1 MRYKSISSHIYK
13 KNRGKFMSRMKK
25 NSFAVFNSN
34 DIYPIGADSTFP
46 FEQHRDIFYL
56 TGIDQEETILLL
68 SPQDKE
74 IKNREILFVKET
86 DKNIQI
92 WEGPKLSKED
102 ARSISGIEKIL
113 WLNEFEP
120 TLKEITSQNNVIYL
134 NKNEH
139 YRNNSE
145 TQTREDRFISK
156 FKKEY
161 PTHSV
166 YRSNPILQ
174 HIRSIKDPLEINQIK
189 KACDITEMGFR
200 RILKFI
206 KPGIWEYE
214 IEAEL
219 LHEFISNR
227 SKGFAYSPIIAS
239 GKNANILHY
248 IKNNS
253 QCKSGELILIDAAA
267 EYGNYCSDLTRTIP
281 VSGRYSVR
289 QKAIYNAVLNV
300 KREATT
306 LLTPG
311 NLWKEYHE
319 EVGKIMTAELLKLG
333 LLDKNDVRKQDP
345 KNPAYKKY
353 FMHGTSHHIGLDT
366 HDYGLLNEPFEP
378 NMVFTVEPG
387 IYLPDEGFGIRI
399 EDVVVVQ
406 ESGEPINLMKN
417 IPIEIDEIESIMNS

>member
-1 MRYKSISSHIYK
+1 MRYTPISSDIYK
-13 KNRGKFMSRMKK
+13 KNRDRFMNKMK
-25 NSFAVFNSN
+25 NESIAVFNSN
-34 DIYPIGADSTFP
+34 DIYPVGADSTFP

-68 SPQDKE
+68 SPQAKE
-74 IKNREILFVKET
+74 LKNRAILFIKKT

-92 WEGPKLSKED
+92 WEGQKLSKED
-102 ARSISGIEKIL
+102 ARSISGIDKVFWLSEFDSIL
-113 WLNEFEP
+113 
-120 TLKEITSQNNVIYL
+120 KKITSQNKGIYL

-145 TQTREDRFISK
+145 TQTREDRFIIK
-156 FKKEY
+156 FKKKY
-161 PTHSV
+161 PDLVVH
-166 YRSNPILQ
+166 RSNPILQ
-174 HIRSIKDPLEINQIK
+174 HLRSIKDPLEINQIK
-189 KACDITEMGFR
+189 RACEVTEMGFR

-206 KPGIWEYE
+206 KPDTWEYE

-253 QCKSGELILIDAAA
+253 QCKSGELVLIDSAA

-281 VSGRYSVR
+281 VSGRYNNR

-300 KREATT
+300 KKEATT

-311 NLWKEYHE
+311 NLWKKYHE
-319 EVGKIMTAELLKLG
+319 EVGKIMTAELLKLR
-333 LLDKNDVRKQDP
+333 LIDKNDVKKQDP
-345 KNPAYKKY
+345 KFPAYKKF

-387 IYLPDEGFGIRI
+387 IYIPDEGFGIRL

-406 ESGEPINLMKN
+406 ERGEPVNLMKN

>member
-120 TLKEITSQNNVIYL
+120 TLKEITSQNNGIYL

-399 EDVVVVQ
+399 EDVVMVQ
-406 ESGEPINLMKN
+406 ESGDPINMMKN

>member
-1 MRYKSISSHIYK
+1 
-13 KNRGKFMSRMKK
+13 MSRMKK

-68 SPQDKE
+68 SPHDKE
-74 IKNREILFVKET
+74 IKNREILFVKKT

-120 TLKEITSQNNVIYL
+120 TLKEITSQNNGIYL

-406 ESGEPINLMKN
+406 ESGDPINLMKN

>member
-74 IKNREILFVKET
+74 IKNREILFVKQT

-120 TLKEITSQNNVIYL
+120 TLKEITSQNNGIYL

-189 KACDITEMGFR
+189 RACDITEMGFR

-366 HDYGLLNEPFEP
+366 HDYGLLDEPFEP

-399 EDVVVVQ
+399 EDVVMVQ
-406 ESGEPINLMKN
+406 ESGDPINMMKK

>member
-1 MRYKSISSHIYK
+1 MRYIPISSRIYK
-13 KNRGKFMSRMKK
+13 KNRGRFTNKMKK
-25 NSFAVFNSN
+25 DSVAVFNSN

-56 TGIDQEETILLL
+56 TGIDQEETILILY
-68 SPQDKE
+68 PQAKE
-74 IKNREILFVKET
+74 IKNREILFIKKT
-86 DKNIQI
+86 DKDLKV

-113 WLNEFEP
+113 WLDEFDS
-120 TLKEITSQNNVIYL
+120 TLKEITSQNNGIYL

-139 YRNNSE
+139 YRNNSQ

-174 HIRSIKDPLEINQIK
+174 HLRSIKDPLEINQIK
-189 KACDITEMGFR
+189 KASDITEMGFR

-206 KPGIWEYE
+206 KPDVWEYE

-253 QCKSGELILIDAAA
+253 QCKSGELILIDSAA

-281 VSGRYSVR
+281 VSGRYSIR
-289 QKAIYNAVLNV
+289 QKAVYNAVLNV
-300 KREATT
+300 KKEATA

-319 EVGKIMTAELLKLG
+319 EVGKIMTIELLKLG
-333 LLDKNDVRKQDP
+333 LIDKNDVKRQNP
-345 KNPAYKKY
+345 KSPAYKKY

-387 IYLPDEGFGIRI
+387 IYIPNEGFGVRL

-406 ESGEPINLMKN
+406 DRGEPVNLMKN

>member
-1 MRYKSISSHIYK
+1 MRYKPISSHIYK
-13 KNRGKFMSRMKK
+13 KNRDKFMSKMKK
-25 NSFAVFNSN
+25 ESVAVFNSN

-68 SPQDKE
+68 SPQAKE
-74 IKNREILFVKET
+74 IKNREILFIKKT

-92 WEGPKLSKED
+92 WEGPKLSKEE
-102 ARSISGIEKIL
+102 ATSISGIEKIL
-113 WLNEFEP
+113 WLDEFNS
-120 TLKEITSQNNVIYL
+120 TLKEITSQNNGIYL

-139 YRNNSE
+139 YRNNSQ

-161 PTHSV
+161 PTHTV

-174 HIRSIKDPLEINQIK
+174 HLRSIKDPLEINQIK
-189 KACDITEMGFR
+189 KAIDITEMGFR

-206 KPGIWEYE
+206 KPDVWEYE

-253 QCKSGELILIDAAA
+253 QCKAGELILIDSAA

-281 VSGRYSVR
+281 VSGRYSIR
-289 QKAIYNAVLNV
+289 QKAVYNAVLNV
-300 KREATT
+300 KKEATT

-311 NLWKEYHE
+311 KLWKEYHE
-319 EVGKIMTAELLKLG
+319 EVGKIMTAELLKLR
-333 LLDKNDVRKQDP
+333 LIDKNDVKKQNP
-345 KNPAYKKY
+345 KYPAYKKY
-353 FMHGTSHHIGLDT
+353 FMHGTSHHLGLDT
-366 HDYGLLNEPFEP
+366 HDYGLLSEPFEP

-406 ESGEPINLMKN
+406 ESGDPINLMRN

>member
-120 TLKEITSQNNVIYL
+120 TLKEITSQNNGIYL

-253 QCKSGELILIDAAA
+253 QCKSGELILIDSAA

-289 QKAIYNAVLNV
+289 QKAVYNAVLNV
-300 KREATT
+300 KKEATT

-406 ESGEPINLMKN
+406 ESGDPINLMKN

>member
-1 MRYKSISSHIYK
+1 
-13 KNRGKFMSRMKK
+13 MSRMKK

-120 TLKEITSQNNVIYL
+120 TLKEITSQNNGIYL

-253 QCKSGELILIDAAA
+253 QCKSGELILIDSAA

-406 ESGEPINLMKN
+406 ESGDPINLMKTYRLK
-417 IPIEIDEIESIMNS
+417 SMKLKVL

>member
-1 MRYKSISSHIYK
+1 MRYNPIKSHIYK
-13 KNRGKFMSRMKK
+13 KNRDNFISKMKK
-25 NSFAVFNSN
+25 DSIAVFNSN

-56 TGIDQEETILLL
+56 TGIDQEETILIL

-74 IKNREILFVKET
+74 IKNRVVLFIKKT
-86 DKNIQI
+86 DANLQI
-92 WEGPKLSKED
+92 WEGSKLSKKD

-113 WLNEFEP
+113 WLNEFDS
-120 TLKEITSQNNVIYL
+120 TLKKITSQNNGIYL

-161 PTHSV
+161 PTYSV

-174 HIRSIKDPLEINQIK
+174 HLRSIKDPLEINQIK
-189 KACDITEMGFR
+189 KACEITEMGFR
-200 RILKFI
+200 RILKFL
-206 KPGIWEYE
+206 KPNIWEYE

-227 SKGFAYSPIIAS
+227 SKGFAYSPIVAS

-248 IKNNS
+248 TKNNS
-253 QCKSGELILIDAAA
+253 QCKSGELVLIDSAA

-281 VSGRYSVR
+281 VSGRYNDR
-289 QKAIYNAVLNV
+289 QRAVYTAVLNV
-300 KREATT
+300 KKEATT
-306 LLTPG
+306 LLKPG
-311 NLWKEYHE
+311 NLWKEYHK
-319 EVGKIMTAELLKLG
+319 EVGEIMTSELLKLG
-333 LLDKNDVRKQDP
+333 LIDKNDIKNQNP
-345 KNPAYKKY
+345 KFPAYKKY

-366 HDYGLLNEPFEP
+366 HDYGLLDEPFKP

-406 ESGEPINLMKN
+406 ENGEPVNLMKN
-417 IPIEIDEIESIMNS
+417 IPIEIDEIESKMNS

>member
-1 MRYKSISSHIYK
+1 MRYIPISNCIYK
-13 KNRGKFMSRMKK
+13 KNRDRFTNKMMKD
-25 NSFAVFNSN
+25 SIAVFNSN

-56 TGIDQEETILLL
+56 TGIDQEETILIL
-68 SPQDKE
+68 SPQAKE
-74 IKNREILFVKET
+74 IKNREILFIKKTNKDLKV
-86 DKNIQI
+86 

-113 WLNEFEP
+113 WLDEFDS
-120 TLKEITSQNNVIYL
+120 TLKEITSRNNGIYL

-156 FKKEY
+156 FKREY

-174 HIRSIKDPLEINQIK
+174 HLRSIKDPLEIKQIK
-189 KACDITEMGFR
+189 KASDITEMGFR

-206 KPGIWEYE
+206 KPDVWEYE

-253 QCKSGELILIDAAA
+253 QCKSGELILIDSAA

-281 VSGRYSVR
+281 VSGRYSIR
-289 QKAIYNAVLNV
+289 QKAVYNAVLNV
-300 KREATT
+300 KKEATN

-319 EVGKIMTAELLKLG
+319 EVGKIMTTELLKLG
-333 LLDKNDVRKQDP
+333 LIDKNDVKKQNP
-345 KNPAYKKY
+345 KSPAYKKY

-387 IYLPDEGFGIRI
+387 IYIPNEGFGIRL

-406 ESGEPINLMKN
+406 DRGEPVNLMKN

>member
-1 MRYKSISSHIYK
+1 MRYNPIGNHIYK
-13 KNRGKFMSRMKK
+13 KNRDKFISKMKK
-25 NSFAVFNSN
+25 DSIAVFNSN

-46 FEQHRDIFYL
+46 FQQHRDIFYL
-56 TGIDQEETILLL
+56 TGIDQAETILLL
-68 SPQDKE
+68 SPQAQE
-74 IKNREILFVKET
+74 IKNREILFIKKT
-86 DKNIQI
+86 DKNIEI
-92 WEGPKLSKED
+92 WEGPKLSKQN
-102 ARSISGIEKIL
+102 ARIVSGIDKIL
-113 WLNEFEP
+113 WLNEFDS
-120 TLKEITSQNNVIYL
+120 TLKKIASPNNGIYI

-139 YRNNSE
+139 YRNNSK
-145 TQTREDRFISK
+145 TQTREDKLILK

-174 HIRSIKDPLEINQIK
+174 HLRSIKDPLEIKQIK

-206 KPGIWEYE
+206 KPEIWEYE

-239 GKNANILHY
+239 GNNANILHY
-248 IKNNS
+248 VKNNS
-253 QCKSGELILIDAAA
+253 QCKSGELILIDSAA

-281 VSGRYSVR
+281 VSGRYSDR
-289 QKAIYNAVLNV
+289 QKTVYNAVLNV
-300 KREATT
+300 KKEAET

-319 EVGKIMTAELLKLG
+319 EVGKIMTGELLKLG

-345 KNPAYKKY
+345 KFPAYKKY

-406 ESGEPINLMKN
+406 ENGEPVNLMKN
-417 IPIEIDEIESIMNS
+417 VPIEIDEIESIMNS

>member
-120 TLKEITSQNNVIYL
+120 TLKEITSQNNGIYL

-139 YRNNSE
+139 YRNNSK

-253 QCKSGELILIDAAA
+253 QCKSGELILIDSAA

-406 ESGEPINLMKN
+406 ESGDPINLMKN

>member
-120 TLKEITSQNNVIYL
+120 TLKEITSQNNGIYL

-253 QCKSGELILIDAAA
+253 QCKSGELILIDSAA

-406 ESGEPINLMKN
+406 ESGDPINMMKN

>member
-1 MRYKSISSHIYK
+1 MRYTPIISDIYK
-13 KNRGKFMSRMKK
+13 KNRNGFMSKMKK
-25 NSFAVFNSN
+25 ESIAVFNSN

-68 SPQDKE
+68 SPQAKE
-74 IKNREILFVKET
+74 IKNREILFIKKT

-113 WLNEFEP
+113 WLNEFDS
-120 TLKEITSQNNVIYL
+120 TLKEITSQNNGIYL

-174 HIRSIKDPLEINQIK
+174 HLRSIKDPLEVNQIK
-189 KACDITEMGFR
+189 KASDITEMGFR

-206 KPGIWEYE
+206 KPGVWEYE

-253 QCKSGELILIDAAA
+253 QCKSGELILIDSAA

-300 KREATT
+300 KKEATT
-306 LLTPG
+306 LLTTG

-333 LLDKNDVRKQDP
+333 LIDKNDVKKQNP
-345 KNPAYKKY
+345 KYPAYKKY
-353 FMHGTSHHIGLDT
+353 FMHGTSHHLGLDT
-366 HDYGLLNEPFEP
+366 HDYGLLSEPFEP

-406 ESGEPINLMKN
+406 ESGDPINLMKN

>member
-68 SPQDKE
+68 STQDKE
-74 IKNREILFVKET
+74 IKNREILFVKKT
-86 DKNIQI
+86 DKKIQI

-102 ARSISGIEKIL
+102 ARLISGIEKIL
-113 WLNEFEP
+113 WLNEFDP
-120 TLKEITSQNNVIYL
+120 TLKEITSQNNGIYL

-189 KACDITEMGFR
+189 KASDITEMGFR

-206 KPGIWEYE
+206 KPGVWEYE

-253 QCKSGELILIDAAA
+253 QCKSGELILIDSAA

-289 QKAIYNAVLNV
+289 QKAVYNAVLNV

-366 HDYGLLNEPFEP
+366 HDYGLLDEPFEP

-406 ESGEPINLMKN
+406 ESGDPINLMKN

>member
-1 MRYKSISSHIYK
+1 MRYKPISSYVYK
-13 KNRGKFMSRMKK
+13 KNRDKFMSEMKK
-25 NSFAVFNSN
+25 DSIAVFNSN

-68 SPQDKE
+68 SPQAKE
-74 IKNREILFVKET
+74 IKNREILFVKKT

-102 ARSISGIEKIL
+102 ARLISGIEKIL
-113 WLNEFEP
+113 WLNEFDS
-120 TLKEITSQNNVIYL
+120 TLKEITSQNNGIYL

-174 HIRSIKDPLEINQIK
+174 HLRSIKHPLEINQIK
-189 KACDITEMGFR
+189 KASDITEMGFR

-206 KPGIWEYE
+206 KPGVWEYE

-253 QCKSGELILIDAAA
+253 QCKSGELILIDSAA

-289 QKAIYNAVLNV
+289 QRAIYNAVLNV
-300 KREATT
+300 KKEATT
-306 LLTPG
+306 LLKPG

-333 LLDKNDVRKQDP
+333 LIDKNDVKKQNP
-345 KNPAYKKY
+345 KYPAYKKY
-353 FMHGTSHHIGLDT
+353 FMHGTSHHLGLDT
-366 HDYGLLNEPFEP
+366 HDYGLLSEPFEP

-406 ESGEPINLMKN
+406 ESGDPINLMKN

>member
-1 MRYKSISSHIYK
+1 
-13 KNRGKFMSRMKK
+13 MSRMKK

-120 TLKEITSQNNVIYL
+120 TLKEITSQNNGIYL

-161 PTHSV
+161 PAHSV

-253 QCKSGELILIDAAA
+253 QCKSGELILIDSAA

-289 QKAIYNAVLNV
+289 QKAIYNAVLNC
-300 KREATT
+300 
-306 LLTPG
+306 
-311 NLWKEYHE
+311 
-319 EVGKIMTAELLKLG
+319 
-333 LLDKNDVRKQDP
+333 
-345 KNPAYKKY
+345 KKGSY
-353 FMHGTSHHIGLDT
+353 
-366 HDYGLLNEPFEP
+366 
-378 NMVFTVEPG
+378 
-387 IYLPDEGFGIRI
+387 
-399 EDVVVVQ
+399 
-406 ESGEPINLMKN
+406 
-417 IPIEIDEIESIMNS
+417 NSFNTR

>member
-120 TLKEITSQNNVIYL
+120 TLKEITSQKNGIYL

-161 PTHSV
+161 PTHSI

-387 IYLPDEGFGIRI
+387 IY
-399 EDVVVVQ
+399 
-406 ESGEPINLMKN
+406 
-417 IPIEIDEIESIMNS
+417 

>member
-1 MRYKSISSHIYK
+1 
-13 KNRGKFMSRMKK
+13 MSRMKK

-120 TLKEITSQNNVIYL
+120 TLKEITSQNNGIYL

-174 HIRSIKDPLEINQIK
+174 QIRSIKDPLEINQIK

-253 QCKSGELILIDAAA
+253 QCKSGELILIDSAA

-406 ESGEPINLMKN
+406 ESGEPVNLMKS

>member
-1 MRYKSISSHIYK
+1 
-13 KNRGKFMSRMKK
+13 MSRMKK

-120 TLKEITSQNNVIYL
+120 TLKEITSQNNGIYL

-174 HIRSIKDPLEINQIK
+174 HIRSIKEPLEINQIK

-406 ESGEPINLMKN
+406 ESGDPINLMKN

>member
-1 MRYKSISSHIYK
+1 MRYKPISSYVYK
-13 KNRGKFMSRMKK
+13 KNRDKFMSEMKK
-25 NSFAVFNSN
+25 DSIAVFNSN

-68 SPQDKE
+68 SPEAKE
-74 IKNREILFVKET
+74 IKNREILFVKKT

-102 ARSISGIEKIL
+102 ARLISGIEKIL

-120 TLKEITSQNNVIYL
+120 TLKEITSQNNGIYL

-174 HIRSIKDPLEINQIK
+174 HLRSIKDPLEINQIK
-189 KACDITEMGFR
+189 KAIDITEMGFR

-206 KPGIWEYE
+206 KPGVWEYE

-253 QCKSGELILIDAAA
+253 QCRSGELILIDSAA

-300 KREATT
+300 KKEATT
-306 LLTPG
+306 LLKPG

-333 LLDKNDVRKQDP
+333 LIDKNDVKKQNP
-345 KNPAYKKY
+345 KYPAYKKY
-353 FMHGTSHHIGLDT
+353 FMHGTSHHLGLDT
-366 HDYGLLNEPFEP
+366 HDYGLLSEPFEP

-406 ESGEPINLMKN
+406 ESGDPINLMKN
-417 IPIEIDEIESIMNS
+417 IPIEIDEIENIMNS

>member
-1 MRYKSISSHIYK
+1 
-13 KNRGKFMSRMKK
+13 MSRMKK

-120 TLKEITSQNNVIYL
+120 TLKEITSQNNGIYL

-174 HIRSIKDPLEINQIK
+174 HIRSIKEPLEINQIK

-206 KPGIWEYE
+206 KPGVWEYE

-406 ESGEPINLMKN
+406 ESGDPINLMKN

>member
-1 MRYKSISSHIYK
+1 
-13 KNRGKFMSRMKK
+13 MSRMKK

-120 TLKEITSQNNVIYL
+120 TLKEITSQNNGIYL

-406 ESGEPINLMKN
+406 ESGDPINLMKN
-417 IPIEIDEIESIMNS
+417 IPIEIDEIESIMNI

>member
-1 MRYKSISSHIYK
+1 
-13 KNRGKFMSRMKK
+13 MSRMKK

-68 SPQDKE
+68 STQDKE
-74 IKNREILFVKET
+74 IKNREILFVKKT

-120 TLKEITSQNNVIYL
+120 TLKEITSQNNGIYL

-174 HIRSIKDPLEINQIK
+174 QIRSIKDPLEINQIK

-253 QCKSGELILIDAAA
+253 QCKSGELILIDSAA

-406 ESGEPINLMKN
+406 ESGDPINLMKN

>member
-1 MRYKSISSHIYK
+1 
-13 KNRGKFMSRMKK
+13 MSRMKK

-120 TLKEITSQNNVIYL
+120 TLKEITSQNNGIYL

-253 QCKSGELILIDAAA
+253 QCKSGELILIDSAA

-366 HDYGLLNEPFEP
+366 HDYGLLDEPFEP

-406 ESGEPINLMKN
+406 ESGEPVNLMKS

>member
-1 MRYKSISSHIYK
+1 
-13 KNRGKFMSRMKK
+13 MSKMKK
-25 NSFAVFNSN
+25 DSIAVFNSN

-56 TGIDQEETILLL
+56 AGIDQEETILIL
-68 SPQDKE
+68 SPQADE
-74 IKNREILFVKET
+74 IKNREILFIKKT
-86 DKNIQI
+86 DNDIQV

-113 WLNEFEP
+113 WLNEFDS
-120 TLKEITSQNNVIYL
+120 TLKEITCQNNGIYL

-145 TQTREDRFISK
+145 TQTREDRFILK

-174 HIRSIKDPLEINQIK
+174 SLRSIKDPLEINQIK
-189 KACDITEMGFR
+189 KAIDITEMGFR

-206 KPGIWEYE
+206 KPGVWEYE

-253 QCKSGELILIDAAA
+253 QCKSGELILIDSAA

-281 VSGRYSVR
+281 VSGRYSIR
-289 QKAIYNAVLNV
+289 QKAVYNAVLNV
-300 KREATT
+300 KKEATT

-333 LLDKNDVRKQDP
+333 LIDKNDVKKQNP
-345 KNPAYKKY
+345 KSPAYKKY

-387 IYLPDEGFGIRI
+387 IYIPNEGFGVRL
-399 EDVVVVQ
+399 EDVVLVQ
-406 ESGEPINLMKN
+406 NKGEPVNLMKN

>member
-1 MRYKSISSHIYK
+1 MRYTPIISELYK
-13 KNRGKFMSRMKK
+13 KNREKFVSKMKK
-25 NSFAVFNSN
+25 DSIAVFNSN

-68 SPQDKE
+68 SPEAKE
-74 IKNREILFVKET
+74 IENREILFIRKT
-86 DKNIQI
+86 DKNVQV
-92 WEGPKLSKED
+92 WEGSKLSKSD

-113 WLNEFEP
+113 WLNEFDS
-120 TLKEITSQNNVIYL
+120 TLKEMTSQNNGIYL

-145 TQTREDRFISK
+145 TQTREDRFIGK

-161 PTHSV
+161 PIHFV

-174 HIRSIKDPLEINQIK
+174 HIRSIKDPLEIRQIQR
-189 KACDITEMGFR
+189 ACNITEMGFR

-206 KPGIWEYE
+206 KPGVWEYE

-239 GKNANILHY
+239 GKNANVLHY
-248 IKNNS
+248 IKNNF
-253 QCKSGELILIDAAA
+253 QCKSGELVLIDAAA
-267 EYGNYCSDLTRTIP
+267 EYGNYCSDLTRTVP
-281 VSGRYSVR
+281 VSGRYSDR
-289 QKAIYNAVLNV
+289 HKAIYNSVLNV
-300 KREATT
+300 KKKAST

-311 NLWKEYHE
+311 VLWKEYHE
-319 EVGKIMTAELLKLG
+319 EVGKIMTAELLMLG

-345 KNPAYKKY
+345 KLPAYKKY

-387 IYLPDEGFGIRI
+387 IYLPNEGFGIRL

-406 ESGEPINLMKN
+406 ESGEPVNLMKS

>member
-1 MRYKSISSHIYK
+1 
-13 KNRGKFMSRMKK
+13 MSRMKK

-74 IKNREILFVKET
+74 IKNREILFIKET

-120 TLKEITSQNNVIYL
+120 ILKEITSQNNGIYL

-253 QCKSGELILIDAAA
+253 QCKSGELILIDSAA

-406 ESGEPINLMKN
+406 ESGDPINLMKN

>member
-120 TLKEITSQNNVIYL
+120 TLKEITSQNNGIYL

-399 EDVVVVQ
+399 EDVVMVQ
-406 ESGEPINLMKN
+406 ESGDPINMMKT

>member
-1 MRYKSISSHIYK
+1 
-13 KNRGKFMSRMKK
+13 MKK
-25 NSFAVFNSN
+25 ESIAIFNSN

-68 SPQDKE
+68 SPQAKE
-74 IKNREILFVKET
+74 IKNRAILFIKKT

-92 WEGPKLSKED
+92 WEGQKLSKED
-102 ARSISGIEKIL
+102 ARSISGIDKIF
-113 WLNEFEP
+113 WINEFDS
-120 TLKEITSQNNVIYL
+120 TLKKITSQNKGIYL

-145 TQTREDRFISK
+145 TQTREDRFITK
-156 FKKEY
+156 FKKKY
-161 PTHSV
+161 PVHV
-166 YRSNPILQ
+166 VHRSNPILQ
-174 HIRSIKDPLEINQIK
+174 HLRSIKDPLEINQIK
-189 KACDITEMGFR
+189 KACDVTEMGFR

-206 KPGIWEYE
+206 KPGVWEYE

-239 GKNANILHY
+239 GENANILHY

-253 QCKSGELILIDAAA
+253 QCKSGELVLIDSAA

-281 VSGRYSVR
+281 VSGRFSAR
-289 QKAIYNAVLNV
+289 QKDIYNAVLNV
-300 KREATT
+300 KKEATT

-319 EVGKIMTAELLKLG
+319 EVGQIMTAELLKLG
-333 LLDKNDVRKQDP
+333 LIDKNDVKKQDP
-345 KNPAYKKY
+345 KSPAYKKY

-366 HDYGLLNEPFEP
+366 HDYGLLNEPFKP

-387 IYLPDEGFGIRI
+387 IYLPDEGFGVRI
-399 EDVVVVQ
+399 EDVLVVQ
-406 ESGEPINLMKN
+406 ESGGPRNLMKN

>member
-68 SPQDKE
+68 SPQAKE
-74 IKNREILFVKET
+74 VKNREILFIKKT

-120 TLKEITSQNNVIYL
+120 TLKEITSQNNGIYL

-253 QCKSGELILIDAAA
+253 QCRSGELILIDSAA

-406 ESGEPINLMKN
+406 ESGDPINLMKN

>member
-120 TLKEITSQNNVIYL
+120 TLKEITSQNNGIYL

-248 IKNNS
+248 IKNDS
-253 QCKSGELILIDAAA
+253 QCKSGELILIDSAA

-406 ESGEPINLMKN
+406 ESGDPINLMKN

>member
-1 MRYKSISSHIYK
+1 MRYIPISSRIYK
-13 KNRGKFMSRMKK
+13 KNRGRFTSKMKK
-25 NSFAVFNSN
+25 DSVAVFNSN

-56 TGIDQEETILLL
+56 TGIDQEETILML
-68 SPQDKE
+68 SPQAKE
-74 IKNREILFVKET
+74 IKNREILFIKKT
-86 DKNIQI
+86 DKNLKV

-113 WLNEFEP
+113 WLDEFDS
-120 TLKEITSQNNVIYL
+120 TLKEITSQNNGIYL

-139 YRNNSE
+139 YRNNSQ

-174 HIRSIKDPLEINQIK
+174 HLRSIKDPLEINQIK
-189 KACDITEMGFR
+189 KASDITEMGFR

-206 KPGIWEYE
+206 KPDVWEYE

-253 QCKSGELILIDAAA
+253 QCKSGELILIDSAA

-281 VSGRYSVR
+281 VSGRYSIR
-289 QKAIYNAVLNV
+289 QKAVYNAVLNV
-300 KREATT
+300 KKEATT

-333 LLDKNDVRKQDP
+333 LIDKNDVKKQNP
-345 KNPAYKKY
+345 KSPAYKKY

-387 IYLPDEGFGIRI
+387 IYIPNEGFGVRL
-399 EDVVVVQ
+399 EDVVLVQ
-406 ESGEPINLMKN
+406 NKGEPVNLMKN

>member
-1 MRYKSISSHIYK
+1 MRYKPISSHVYK
-13 KNRGKFMSRMKK
+13 KNRDKFMSRMKK
-25 NSFAVFNSN
+25 DSIAVFNSN

-68 SPQDKE
+68 SPQAKE
-74 IKNREILFVKET
+74 IKNREILFVKKT

-102 ARSISGIEKIL
+102 ARLISGIEKIL
-113 WLNEFEP
+113 WLNEFDS
-120 TLKEITSQNNVIYL
+120 TLKEITSQNNGIYL

-174 HIRSIKDPLEINQIK
+174 HLRSIKDPLEINQIK
-189 KACDITEMGFR
+189 KASDITEMGFR

-206 KPGIWEYE
+206 KPGVWEYE

-253 QCKSGELILIDAAA
+253 QCRSGELILIDSAA

-289 QKAIYNAVLNV
+289 QRAIYNAVLNV
-300 KREATT
+300 KKEATT
-306 LLTPG
+306 LLKPG

-333 LLDKNDVRKQDP
+333 LIDKNDVKKQNP
-345 KNPAYKKY
+345 KYPAYKKY
-353 FMHGTSHHIGLDT
+353 FMHGTSHHLGLDT
-366 HDYGLLNEPFEP
+366 HDYGLLSEPFEP

-406 ESGEPINLMKN
+406 ESGDPINLMKN

>member
-1 MRYKSISSHIYK
+1 
-13 KNRGKFMSRMKK
+13 MSRMKK

-68 SPQDKE
+68 STQDKE

-120 TLKEITSQNNVIYL
+120 TLKEITSQNNGIYL

-174 HIRSIKDPLEINQIK
+174 QIRSIKDPLEINQIK

-253 QCKSGELILIDAAA
+253 QCKSGELILIDSAA

-406 ESGEPINLMKN
+406 ESGEPVNLMKS

>member
-1 MRYKSISSHIYK
+1 MRYNPIGNHIYK
-13 KNRGKFMSRMKK
+13 KNRDKFISKMKK
-25 NSFAVFNSN
+25 DSIAVFNSN

-56 TGIDQEETILLL
+56 TGIDQAETILLL
-68 SPQDKE
+68 SPQAQE
-74 IKNREILFVKET
+74 IKNREILFIKKT
-86 DKNIQI
+86 DKNIEI
-92 WEGPKLSKED
+92 WEGPKLSKQN
-102 ARSISGIEKIL
+102 ARLISGIDKIL
-113 WLNEFEP
+113 WLNEFDS
-120 TLKEITSQNNVIYL
+120 TLKKIASQNNGIYL

-139 YRNNSE
+139 YRNNSK
-145 TQTREDRFISK
+145 TQTREDRFILK

-174 HIRSIKDPLEINQIK
+174 HLRSIKDPLEIKQIK

-206 KPGIWEYE
+206 KPEIWEYE

-239 GKNANILHY
+239 GNNANILHY
-248 IKNNS
+248 VKNNS
-253 QCKSGELILIDAAA
+253 QCKSGELILIDSAA

-281 VSGRYSVR
+281 VSGRYSDR
-289 QKAIYNAVLNV
+289 QKTVYNAVLNV
-300 KREATT
+300 KKEAET

-319 EVGKIMTAELLKLG
+319 EVGKIMTGELLKLG

-345 KNPAYKKY
+345 KFPAYKKY

-366 HDYGLLNEPFEP
+366 HDYGLLSEPFEP

-406 ESGEPINLMKN
+406 ESGDPVNLMKN
-417 IPIEIDEIESIMNS
+417 IPIEVDEIESIMNS

>member
-92 WEGPKLSKED
+92 WEGPKLSKEE

-120 TLKEITSQNNVIYL
+120 TLKEITSQNNGIYL

-174 HIRSIKDPLEINQIK
+174 HIRSIKDALEINQIK

-253 QCKSGELILIDAAA
+253 QCKSGELILIDSAA

-300 KREATT
+300 KKEATT
-306 LLTPG
+306 LLKPG

-333 LLDKNDVRKQDP
+333 LIDKNDVKKQNP
-345 KNPAYKKY
+345 KYPAYKKY
-353 FMHGTSHHIGLDT
+353 FMHGTSHHLGLDT

-406 ESGEPINLMKN
+406 ESGDPINLMKN

>member
-1 MRYKSISSHIYK
+1 
-13 KNRGKFMSRMKK
+13 MSRMKK

-120 TLKEITSQNNVIYL
+120 TLKEITSQNNGIYL

-253 QCKSGELILIDAAA
+253 QCKSGELILIDSAA

-399 EDVVVVQ
+399 EDVVMVQ
-406 ESGEPINLMKN
+406 ESGDPINMMKN

>member
-1 MRYKSISSHIYK
+1 
-13 KNRGKFMSRMKK
+13 MSKMKK
-25 NSFAVFNSN
+25 DSIAVFNSN

-68 SPQDKE
+68 SPQAKE
-74 IKNREILFVKET
+74 IKNREILFVKKT

-102 ARSISGIEKIL
+102 ARLVSGIEKIL
-113 WLNEFEP
+113 WLNEFDS
-120 TLKEITSQNNVIYL
+120 TLKEITSQNNGIYL

-174 HIRSIKDPLEINQIK
+174 HLRSIKDPLEINQIK
-189 KACDITEMGFR
+189 KASDITEMGFR

-206 KPGIWEYE
+206 KPGVWEYE

-253 QCKSGELILIDAAA
+253 QCKSGELILIDSAA

-281 VSGRYSVR
+281 VSGRYNVR
-289 QKAIYNAVLNV
+289 QRAIYNAVLNV
-300 KREATT
+300 KKEATT
-306 LLTPG
+306 LLKPG

-333 LLDKNDVRKQDP
+333 LIDKNDVKKQNP
-345 KNPAYKKY
+345 KYPAYKKY
-353 FMHGTSHHIGLDT
+353 FMHGTSHHLGLDT
-366 HDYGLLNEPFEP
+366 HDYGLLSEPFEP

-406 ESGEPINLMKN
+406 ESGDPINLMKN